1 MKPELQ
7 LFLHV
12 LGAIAL
18 FGAIATLGVLGLA
31 ARRLTDRGPL
41 PKAALITTIAVG
53 VPAWVVMLTFG
64 SWTKANEGLPGT
76 VGWIRIPNAI
86 ALAGMFVLLAAAG
99 ISYSWLRRPAG
110 GWQPALLGLLSA
122 GYILAL
128 GVAWWMMTAKVG

>member
-1 MKPELQ
+1 MRPELQ

-18 FGAIATLGVLGLA
+18 FGAIATLAVLGLA
-31 ARRLTDRGPL
+31 GRRLIDRAPL
-41 PKAALITTIAVG
+41 AKAALITTIAVG
-53 VPAWVVMLTFG
+53 VPAWVVMLSFG

-76 VGWIRIPNAI
+76 IGWIRTPSAI
-86 ALAGMFVLLAAAG
+86 AFAGMFVLLAAAA

-110 GWQPALLGLLSA
+110 GWQPQVLSA
-122 GYILAL
+122 ISVGYIVAL

>member
-1 MKPELQ
+1 MRPELQ

-18 FGAIATLGVLGLA
+18 FGAIATLAVLGLA
-31 ARRLTDRGPL
+31 ARRLTEQGPL
-41 PKAALITTIAVG
+41 AKAALVTTIAVG

-64 SWTKANEGLPGT
+64 SWTKANEGLAGT
-76 VGWIRIPNAI
+76 VGWIRGPSAI
-86 ALAGMFVLLAAAG
+86 AFAGMVVLLAQAA

-110 GWQPALLGLLSA
+110 GWQPAVLGLISGVYL
-122 GYILAL
+122 LAL

>member
-1 MKPELQ
+1 MRAELQ

-12 LGAIAL
+12 LGATVL

-31 ARRLTDRGPL
+31 SRRVTEQGLL
-41 PKAALITTIAVG
+41 AKAALIATIAVG

-64 SWTKANEGLPGT
+64 SWTKAKEGLPGT
-76 VGWIRIPNAI
+76 IGWIRTPNAI
-86 ALAGMFVLLAAAG
+86 AFAGMIVLLAAAG

-110 GWQPALLGLLSA
+110 AWQPAVLSA
-122 GYILAL
+122 IAAGYMLAL